1 LSLLLVDQGKLKVML
16 VDSMTTHTH
25 HIVYKSQG
33 GSDDPSNLVEMDFID
48 HARLHAEDFLNGGP
62 DFDFRHAGWDF
73 LESDLQDKVRE
84 EKSRR
89 QQGNGGRFGNDGT
102 MPHTWR
108 GRTGYRWWNNGK
120 EQVRRKK
127 CPGSGWVEGQLPES
141 NAKKGRPG
149 IPKSEKWKQQMKEM
163 RIGQNNPCAGRRW
176 VTDGVYNLYLN
187 PGEEIPENFKPG
199 RTL

>member
-1 LSLLLVDQGKLKVML
+1 
-16 VDSMTTHTH
+16 MTKHTH

-33 GSDDPSNLVEMDFID
+33 GTDDPINLVILDFID
-48 HARLHAEDFLNGGP
+48 HAELHAKDFLAGGP
-62 DFDFRHAGWDF
+62 EFDFRHEGYKYLDEN
-73 LESDLQDKVRE
+73 LRNELRE

-89 QQGNGGRFGNDGT
+89 QKNNGGRFGNDGT
-102 MPHTWR
+102 MPHTWQ

-127 CPGSGWVEGQLPES
+127 SPGPGWIEGCLPET

-149 IPKSEKWKQQMKEM
+149 VPKSDEWKENMKQM
-163 RIGQNNPCAGRRW
+163 RVGDLNPCAGRRW
-176 VTDGVYNLYLN
+176 VTDGELNLYLK
-187 PGEEIPENFKPG
+187 PGEETPPNYKPG